1 MSQVRYSDSTDPVVT
16 DGRDIDTEIGALLGE
31 GSQQHVEP
39 VDKRFRQEAGVW
51 RNLPE
56 TDRSDPTYYERPM
69 LKAPVWLPYI
79 PTYYFLGGAAGASLA
94 LGAAVQL
101 DRSEVTSGLVRK
113 AHWVGIV
120 ASSIGAGFLILD
132 LGRPLRFLNMM
143 RVFRPTSPMNMGAWI
158 LAGTPPAAIA
168 AGLFARS
175 TMFRV
180 LGEVCG
186 FVSGFFGLAL
196 CTYTGVLVGNT
207 AIPVWQE
214 GRRVL
219 PILFGAS
226 AASTAGGML
235 GMFNDLNARERRIVR
250 AFTALGAAAEIA
262 CSKWMEHESSRV
274 AQVGLPLKRGLSG
287 ALWKSAGLLSL
298 AALAVTIAPGRGRT
312 KRVIGGSLAALGS
325 FALRFAVHYAGEASA
340 RDPKASFHLQRHRK

>member
-1 MSQVRYSDSTDPVVT
+1 MNRVRYPNSTFPIVT
-16 DGRDIDTEIGALLGE
+16 DGRDIDTGIGALSGE
-31 GSQQHVEP
+31 GSLQQVEP
-39 VDKRFRQEAGVW
+39 VDKRFKQNAGVW
-51 RNLPE
+51 RELPQ
-56 TDRSDPTYYERPM
+56 TNRSDPTYYDRPM
-69 LKAPVWLPYI
+69 LKAPVWEPYI

-101 DRSEVTSGLVRK
+101 DRSEATSGLVRK
-113 AHWVGIV
+113 AHRVGII

-132 LGRPLRFLNMM
+132 LGRPMRFLNMM

-175 TMFRV
+175 GMFRMV
-180 LGEVCG
+180 GEVCG
-186 FVSGFFGLAL
+186 YVSGFLGLAL

-207 AIPVWQE
+207 AVPVWQE

-226 AASTAGGML
+226 AASTAGGVL

-250 AFTALGAAAEIA
+250 AFTALGAAAEVA
-262 CSKWMEHESSRV
+262 CSKWMEQETSRV
-274 AQVGLPLKRGLSG
+274 EQVGLPLRQGLSG

-298 AALAVTIAPGRGRT
+298 AALAVTIAPGRSRA

-325 FALRFAVHYAGEASA
+325 FALRLAVHYAGEASA
-340 RDPKASFHLQRHRK
+340 RDPKASFHLQRNRH

>member
-1 MSQVRYSDSTDPVVT
+1 MSEIRYPDSNNPVVT
-16 DGRDIDTEIGALLGE
+16 DGRDIDTGIGALLGE
-31 GSQQHVEP
+31 GSLQRVEP
-39 VDKRFRQEAGVW
+39 VDKRFKQDADVW
-51 RNLPE
+51 RDLPE
-56 TDRSDPTYYERPM
+56 SNPSDPTYYGRPM
-69 LKAPVWLPYI
+69 LKAPVWAAYI
-79 PTYYFLGGAAGASLA
+79 PIYYFLGGAAGASLA

-101 DRSEVTSGLVRK
+101 DRSEATSGLVRK

-175 TMFRV
+175 GMFRMV
-180 LGEVCG
+180 GEACG
-186 FVSGFFGLAL
+186 YVSGFLGLAL

-207 AIPVWQE
+207 AVPVWQE

-250 AFTALGAAAEIA
+250 AFTAVGAAAEVA
-262 CSKWMEHESSRV
+262 CSKWMERETSRV
-274 AQVGLPLKRGLSG
+274 EQVGLPLRRGLSG
-287 ALWKSAGLLSL
+287 ALWNSAGLLSL
-298 AALAVTIAPGRGRT
+298 AALAITITPGRSRT
-312 KRVIGGSLAALGS
+312 TRIIGGSLAALGS

-340 RDPKASFHLQRHRK
+340 RDPKASFHLQRNRR

>member
-1 MSQVRYSDSTDPVVT
+1 VSEIRYPDSTNPVVT
-16 DGRDIDTEIGALLGE
+16 DGRDIDTAIGALLGE
-31 GSQQHVEP
+31 GSLQRVEP
-39 VDKRFRQEAGVW
+39 VEKRFKQDADVW
-51 RNLPE
+51 RDLPQSNP
-56 TDRSDPTYYERPM
+56 SDPTYYGRPM
-69 LKAPVWLPYI
+69 LKAPVWASYI

-101 DRSEVTSGLVRK
+101 DRSEATSGLVRK

-175 TMFRV
+175 SMFRM
-180 LGEVCG
+180 LGEICG
-186 FVSGFFGLAL
+186 YVSGFLGLAL

-207 AIPVWQE
+207 AVPVWQE

-250 AFTALGAAAEIA
+250 AFTAVGAAAEVA
-262 CSKWMEHESSRV
+262 CSKWMEHETSRV
-274 AQVGLPLKRGLSG
+274 EPVGLPLRRGLSG
-287 ALWKSAGLLSL
+287 ALWNGAGLLSL
-298 AALAVTIAPGRGRT
+298 AALAVTITPGRSRT
-312 KRVIGGSLAALGS
+312 KRIIGGSLAALGS

-340 RDPKASFHLQRHRK
+340 RDPKASFHLQRNGR

>member
-1 MSQVRYSDSTDPVVT
+1 MSQIRYPDSFDPIET
-16 DGRDIDTEIGALLGE
+16 DGRDIDTSIGALLGE
-31 GSQQHVEP
+31 GSLQRVEP
-39 VDKRFRQEAGVW
+39 VDPRFKHDSGVW
-51 RNLPE
+51 RNLPQI
-56 TDRSDPTYYERPM
+56 DRSDPTYYDRPM

-101 DRSEVTSGLVRK
+101 DRSKATSGLVRK

-175 TMFRV
+175 TMFRL

-186 FVSGFFGLAL
+186 YISGILGLGL

-207 AIPVWQE
+207 AVPVWQE

-235 GMFNDLNARERRIVR
+235 GMFGDLNARERRIVR
-250 AFTALGAAAEIA
+250 GFTALGAAAEVA
-262 CSKWMEHESSRV
+262 CSRWMEHETSRV
-274 AQVGLPLKRGLSG
+274 GQVGLPLKRGLSG
-287 ALWKSAGLLSL
+287 ALWKSAGVLSL
-298 AALAVTIAPGRGRT
+298 AALAVTVSPGRSRT
-312 KRVIGGSLAALGS
+312 KRVLGGSLAALGS

-340 RDPKASFHLQRHRK
+340 RDPKASFHLQRNKH

>member
-1 MSQVRYSDSTDPVVT
+1 VSEVRYPNSLNPIVT
-16 DGRDIDTEIGALLGE
+16 DGRDIDTRIGALLGE
-31 GSQQHVEP
+31 GSLQRVEP
-39 VDKRFRQEAGVW
+39 VDRRFKHDARVSRELRQSD
-51 RNLPE
+51 P
-56 TDRSDPTYYERPM
+56 SDPTYYNRPM
-69 LKAPVWLPYI
+69 LKAPVWEPYI
-79 PTYYFLGGAAGASLA
+79 PAYYFLGGAAGASLA

-101 DRSEVTSGLVRK
+101 DRSKATSGLVRK

-120 ASSIGAGFLILD
+120 ASSIGAVCLILD
-132 LGRPLRFLNMM
+132 LGRPTRFLNMM

-175 TMFRV
+175 SLFCG

-186 FVSGFFGLAL
+186 YISGFLGLGL

-207 AIPVWQE
+207 AIPVYQE

-226 AASTAGGML
+226 AASAAGGVL
-235 GMFNDLNARERRIVR
+235 GMFGDLNARERRIVR
-250 AFTALGAAAEIA
+250 GFTALGAAAEFA
-262 CSKWMEHESSRV
+262 CSKWMEHETSHV
-274 AQVGLPLKRGLSG
+274 EQVGLPLKRGLSG
-287 ALWKSAGLLSL
+287 ALWKSAGFLSF
-298 AALAVTIAPGRGRT
+298 AALAVTIAPGSGRT

-340 RDPKASFHLQRHRK
+340 RDPKASFHLQRNRG